1 MAAKMSGKDFA
12 LEISLNGIFLK
23 ETFSSFEGGRM
34 VFPSRM
40 GLKHTLEC
48 LTFPRTRRTKNRKLQ
63 QKAQVV
69 TYI

>member
-12 LEISLNGIFLK
+12 LEIPSSDIFLK
-23 ETFSSFEGGRM
+23 ETSSSFEGGRM
-34 VFPSRM
+34 AFPSRM

-63 QKAQVV
+63 QKAEGV
-69 TYI
+69 T

>member
-12 LEISLNGIFLK
+12 LEISLDGIFLK

-40 GLKHTLEC
+40 GLKHTLVSY
-48 LTFPRTRRTKNRKLQ
+48 FP
-63 QKAQVV
+63 
-69 TYI
+69 